1 MGVLLIFRS
10 LGLIGQVSVDLSGG
24 QMLVAQQLLYFP
36 EIGSTVDQMG
46 GIGMTKRMGAG
57 PFVEACPAHIAI
69 EDLADGTV
77 RDSLAEPIEQHR
89 NGAPVSVF
97 RNPLGWNRFTVTEE

>member
-24 QMLVAQQLLYFP
+24 QMLVAQQLLYFT
-36 EIGSTVDQMG
+36 EIGSTVDQVG
-46 GIGMTKRMGAG
+46 GVGMAKRMGAG

-69 EDLADGTV
+69 EDLADRAV
-77 RDSLAEPIEQHR
+77 RDSLPESIEQHR
-89 NGAPVSVF
+89 NWAPVSIF
-97 RNPLGWNRFTVTEE
+97 WNPLGWNRFTVTEE